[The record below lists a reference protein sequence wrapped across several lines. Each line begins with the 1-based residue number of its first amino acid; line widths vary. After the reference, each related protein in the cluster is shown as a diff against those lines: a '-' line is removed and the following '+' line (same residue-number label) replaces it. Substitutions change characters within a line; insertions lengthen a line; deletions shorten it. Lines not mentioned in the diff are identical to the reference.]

1 MSKETTAITSNEEA
15 YKAIKS
21 YMSYDDSPEAN
32 LALVFAGEDLAEM
45 DVSQWIDQK
54 PSELMEDFMKHTEYV
69 LEDYLDDLDSATLDG
84 LSTKFSITMKAMIL
98 YTDYWWEVKTNYVNN
113 GWWQGAYGV
122 RGELVTGTFFCVRPW
137 ETKLPTLLNNL
148 NLIQMNNTDSEET
161 LLYFYTRKGKTFT
174 TPSLKLA
181 SARTDSGSQILYKK
195 YSW

>member
-1 MSKETTAITSNEEA
+1 MTKETTAITSNEEA

-54 PSELMEDFMKHTEYV
+54 PSELMEDFMKHTEFV

-98 YTDYWWEVKTNYVNN
+98 YADYWWEVKTNYVSN

-137 ETKLPTLLNNL
+137 ETKLPTLLTNL
-148 NLIQMNNTDSEET
+148 NLIQMNNTDPEET